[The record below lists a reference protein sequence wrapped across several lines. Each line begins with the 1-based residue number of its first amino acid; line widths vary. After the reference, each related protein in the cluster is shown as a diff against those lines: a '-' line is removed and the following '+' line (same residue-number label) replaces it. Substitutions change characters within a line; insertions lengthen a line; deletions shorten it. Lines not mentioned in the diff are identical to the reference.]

1 MPAPSPV
8 ITASGLG
15 FSWPDGT
22 PGLRDLDL
30 LVGPGRSGLV
40 GVNGAG
46 KSTLL
51 RLVAGDLRPTAGH
64 LIVAGEI
71 GYLPQDLTLDTSQP
85 VDEFLGIATVRRA
98 VRAVE
103 AGDADPE
110 RLSALLDV
118 IGDAWD

>member
-22 PGLRDLDL
+22 PALRDLDL
-30 LVGPGRSGLV
+30 LVGAGRSALV

-51 RLVAGDLRPTAGH
+51 RLIAGDLRPAAGH
-64 LIVAGEI
+64 ITVAGEV
-71 GYLPQDLTLDTSQP
+71 GYLPQDLALDVAQP
-85 VDEFLGIATVRRA
+85 VDAFLGVDVVRRA

-103 AGDADPE
+103 GGATDQSLFD
-110 RLSALLDV
+110 
-118 IGDAWD
+118 